1 MKYTLIVMGC
11 VLQRD
16 GFDLK
21 PSLNSAFIVNEQS
34 FISVLLML
42 I

>member
-1 MKYTLIVMGC
+1 MKYTLIAMGC
-11 VLQRD
+11 VSQGD
-16 GFDLK
+16 GFDPK

-34 FISVLLML
+34 FISVLLMS